1 MNWINF
7 LVGHEDIPVFSTE
20 TTLQKALDGIVDIRH
35 KTGIFLDDG
44 KVVGIITERDI
55 IRSFISGISSD
66 EKAFEYCTKNVVT
79 IHQSRSIEYA
89 LGTVISKNLK
99 RVPVVDDDDR
109 YVGLLT
115 QDALLSYF
123 EIKNDNTKQKA
134 VNLIQGKSLITAKS
148 SDSLSVIAATMY
160 KNKIGLLPLVKAKKV
175 VGTISEVDIL
185 QLIKKSVSFDDAA
198 ELYMTADVLF
208 VEENSYSDDILELM
222 DARGVNHVLVLG
234 QDGGAIGALSKRDLI
249 RNLKDNYQKVLEKK
263 LKNARDALSLLP
275 NPVVE
280 LSKSDN
286 SYYVSWHNSKAEEA
300 VGSMLF
306 DFRITDIIKDDKFAV
321 ALSECASSGEN
332 QSCIVTLLDRSYEV
346 MCYKLDDSSLQ
357 LLFNDL
363 TEIKKSEEY
372 LRSVIDFLPE
382 LIVVSD
388 GAHMLSCNKS
398 VLDFFGFNSFDEF
411 KKSYKCI
418 CEAFVNT
425 PDYLVYDENSG
436 WLQEAVKNTE
446 NGTESLAKIFDTRN
460 AKELIFSVKAASFMQ
475 SKAEFLVTFFDV
487 TESKKQ
493 KMMLEEK
500 NRELEELASIDSLTG
515 VYNRNKLR
523 EIAMYEF
530 RKQKRDKKPLSL
542 VMLDIDYFKKIN
554 DTYGHNVGDYALKT
568 ISKLVAQCIR
578 ESDAFARWGGEEFV
592 ILTPGADVDS
602 AAVLAEKLRQKI
614 ANFEFENIGSI
625 TCSFGVAQISDG
637 FELENLVENA
647 DKALYMAKRSGRN
660 RTEIYLA

>member
-1 MNWINF
+1 LDWINF
-7 LVGHEDIPVFSTE
+7 LTGHDIPLFTTN
-20 TTLQKALDGIVDIRH
+20 TTLQEALNGIVEVRH
-35 KTGIFLDDG
+35 KTGIFLNEG

-55 IRSFISGISSD
+55 IKSFISGISNN
-66 EKAFEYCTKNVVT
+66 EKAYKYCTKNVIT

-99 RVPVVDDDDR
+99 RVPVVDDNDE

-123 EIKNDNTKQKA
+123 EIKNDGIKQKA
-134 VNLIQGKSLITAKS
+134 VNLIQGKALITAKS
-148 SDSLSVIAATMY
+148 SDSLSTVAATMY
-160 KNKIGLLPLVKAKKV
+160 KNKIGLLPLLKAKKV
-175 VGTISEVDIL
+175 VGTINEIDIL
-185 QLIKKSVSFDDAA
+185 QLIKKGVSFDDAA
-198 ELYMTADVLF
+198 EIYMNTDVLF
-208 VEENSYSDDILELM
+208 VAENSYSDDILELM
-222 DARGVNHVLVLG
+222 DAKNVNHVLVLG
-234 QDGGAIGALSKRDLI
+234 QNGEAIGALSKRDLI

-275 NPVVE
+275 NPVIE
-280 LSKSDN
+280 LSKSDE

-300 VGSMLF
+300 VGGMLF
-306 DFRITDIIKDDKFAV
+306 DFRITDVIQDDRFALTL
-321 ALSECASSGEN
+321 AKCANSGEN
-332 QSCIVTLLDRSYEV
+332 QSCIVNLLDRSYEV
-346 MCYKLDDSSLQ
+346 MCYRLDESSLQ

-382 LIVVSD
+382 LIVVSN
-388 GAHMLSCNKS
+388 GTNMLSCNKS
-398 VLDFFGFNSFDEF
+398 VLDFFGFASFEEF

-418 CEAFVNT
+418 CEAFIDT
-425 PDYLVYDENSG
+425 PDYLTYDEDSS
-436 WLQEAVKNTE
+436 WLQKAVKNTE
-446 NGTESLAKIFDTRN
+446 NGAESLAKIFDMRT

-493 KMMLEEK
+493 KMLLEEK

-515 VYNRNKLR
+515 IYNRNKLR

-530 RKQKRDKKPLSL
+530 RKQKRDKKPISL

-568 ISKLVAQCIR
+568 IANIVSDSIR

-614 ANFEFENIGSI
+614 AEFEFDEIGVI

-637 FELENLVENA
+637 FELDHLVENA